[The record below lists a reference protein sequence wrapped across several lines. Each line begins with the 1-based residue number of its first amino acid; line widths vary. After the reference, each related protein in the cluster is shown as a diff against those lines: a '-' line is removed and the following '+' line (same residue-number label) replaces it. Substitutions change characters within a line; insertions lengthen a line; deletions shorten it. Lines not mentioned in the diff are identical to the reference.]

1 MVERKIV
8 GKRDGQRQ
16 NDLEIE
22 KLWRREGKR
31 LRNRREGMEERKV
44 EWDID
49 WERIIERGR
58 NRTKMEN
65 RGNGMTKSSR
75 KDITITFQTNDIKS
89 I

>member
-65 RGNGMTKSSR
+65 RGNGMTIVGR
-75 KDITITFQTNDIKS
+75 I
-89 I
+89 